1 MSLSIESTSA
11 AVPQPRTCSTAL
23 RRGLLAL
30 FVMLVALAVAGWY
43 GRALLLR
50 SAADFWIVSDPL
62 ALADAVAIFGGG
74 IDDRPFAAAANYRQG
89 LVKKILISN
98 VHEGPAERLGVLLPH
113 AAVNRAVLLKLG
125 VPEGDIET
133 FGADL
138 SSTREEALAL
148 RDWAAREKVRS
159 VILPTEIF
167 AARRL
172 RWMLHRVFG
181 NDLVIQVPALDPPE
195 YRDDDWWRHEQGII
209 TFQNELIK
217 YVYYRKKNAVNF

>member
-1 MSLSIESTSA
+1 MTLSVEPTSA
-11 AVPQPRTCSTAL
+11 AVPQPRTCRAAV

-30 FVMLVALAVAGWY
+30 FVMLVALAVAAWY

-62 ALADAVAIFGGG
+62 APADAAVIFGGG
-74 IDDRPFAAAANYRQG
+74 LEDRPFAAAAYYRQG

-98 VHEGPAERLGVLLPH
+98 VHESPAERLGVLLPH
-113 AAVNRAVLLKLG
+113 TAVNRAVLLKLG

-159 VILPTEIF
+159 IIVPTEIF

-172 RWMLHRVFG
+172 HWMLHRVFG
-181 NDLVIQVPALDPPE
+181 NDLVIRVPALDPPE
-195 YRDDDWWRHEQGII
+195 YRDADWWRHEQGII
-209 TFQNELIK
+209 GFQNELIK
-217 YVYYRKKNAVNF
+217 YVYYRLKY